1 MHFKLATVL
10 LSLLA
15 MVVGASAARADDLV
29 DTAVGAGQF
38 GTLAA
43 ALDAAELLDALKG
56 QRPFTVF
63 APDDEAFAALPD
75 GTVENLLLPENKDQL
90 IEILTYHVI
99 EGKVMSSDIAGQQLS
114 VNTLAGIDLG
124 IDASDGVSVGGATVT
139 TADVEADNGVIH
151 VIDTVLIP

>member
-1 MHFKLATVL
+1 MHLKLATAL

-43 ALDAAELLDALKG
+43 ALEAAELIDALKEEG
-56 QRPFTVF
+56 PFTVF

-114 VNTLAGIDLG
+114 VNTLAGIDLD
-124 IDASDGVSVGGATVT
+124 IDASDGVNVGGATVT
-139 TADVEADNGVIH
+139 TADIEADNGVIH

>member
-1 MHFKLATVL
+1 MHLKLATVL

-43 ALDAAELLDALKG
+43 ALEAAELIDALKG
-56 QRPFTVF
+56 EGPFTVF

-124 IDASDGVSVGGATVT
+124 IDASDGVNVGGATVT